1 MKKTLMLLMAA
12 MLVASSA
19 FAILD
24 SAPDN
29 IGLYFDT
36 NADVVCTTAAFI
48 DHVPAYFILT
58 NPTLPQIRGFEVGM
72 NVVNRVN
79 SSITITYPVSATD
92 VGAAGTGGVDFNY
105 IVGYATPMG
114 TSAATILG
122 TLDIFFLDTA
132 QLDFILGPAAPSSD
146 PTGEHPMVVKDD
158 FSLMAIDTSNE
169 PGMPAAQ
176 INAPQ
181 CMVVDNEDASFG
193 AVKALFR

>member
-1 MKKTLMLLMAA
+1 MKKILMLLVAT

-36 NADVVCTTAAFI
+36 NADVVCANAAFI

-58 NPTLPQIRGFEVGM
+58 NPTMASTRGFELGM
-72 NVVNRVN
+72 NVTNRVN
-79 SSITITYPVSATD
+79 SSITVTYPISATD
-92 VGAAGTGGVDFNY
+92 VGAAGTGGNDFNY
-105 IVGYATPMG
+105 IAGYAVPMLTTP
-114 TSAATILG
+114 ATLLA
-122 TLDIFFLDTA
+122 TLDIFFLDSA
-132 QLDFILGPAAPSSD
+132 PLDFILGPASPSSD
-146 PTGEHPMVVKDD
+146 LNGMSPMIMLED
-158 FSLMAIDTSNE
+158 FSLVVGNTSNE
-169 PGMPAAQ
+169 PGLPAAQ

-181 CMVVDNEDASFG
+181 CMVVDNEEASFG